1 MLTFLQH
8 ANAGIQISKVD
19 FRGQHTQKSKRC
31 GRGIEKVRISVW
43 SPPPQISA
51 RYGESWDEEEEED
64 DDDDDD
70 DDDEEEWRL
79 LVNHQLQTDLA
90 LLRI

>member
-1 MLTFLQH
+1 M
-8 ANAGIQISKVD
+8 
-19 FRGQHTQKSKRC
+19 
-31 GRGIEKVRISVW
+31 W